1 MGELGVSSLRDVY
14 KMSWREF
21 QLRLH
26 SYKRQQ
32 KEKAYLA
39 RQMTYYSGYG
49 VQVPKAVSID
59 KFWQIDKESKELS
72 ESQKESMRKALEI
85 ARAKQKK

>member
-1 MGELGVSSLRDVY
+1 MGELGVSSLREVY

-26 SYKRQQ
+26 AYKRQKKQ
-32 KEKAYLA
+32 DLIVA

-72 ESQKESMRKALEI
+72 ESQKESMKKALEN

>member
-1 MGELGVSSLRDVY
+1 
-14 KMSWREF
+14 MSWREF

-26 SYKRQQ
+26 SFKRQQ
-32 KEKAYLA
+32 KEKMLLA

-59 KFWQIDKESKELS
+59 KFWEIDKESKQIT
-72 ESQKESMRKALEI
+72 ESQREQMIKALEI
-85 ARAKQKK
+85 ARAKQSK